1 MLISCITSKFEKY
14 ILQRVHGSCIR
25 IGHGYVLNGE
35 RHYIGRSLGWG
46 GCLDS
51 MKHTEE
57 LWHKLSIEVS
67 DERHVDVY
75 LGKRFVAS
83 FSSHFT
89 TKGRGGLMLLSG
101 NHESTFRRFDSKGNG
116 CTYSIFH
123 TNGYIFMICYHIK
136 IPEDSILYPISYR
149 RKNTIIPQD
158 SGGRYSQHRI
168 GTRRRN

>member
-1 MLISCITSKFEKY
+1 
-14 ILQRVHGSCIR
+14 
-25 IGHGYVLNGE
+25 
-35 RHYIGRSLGWG
+35 
-46 GCLDS
+46 

-101 NHESTFRRFDSKGNG
+101 NHQSTFRRFDIKGNG

-123 TNGYIFMICYHIK
+123 TNGYIFMLSYKDTGRFNII
-136 IPEDSILYPISYR
+136 SNILQTQEHYYPQR
-149 RKNTIIPQD
+149 
-158 SGGRYSQHRI
+158 
-168 GTRRRN
+168 